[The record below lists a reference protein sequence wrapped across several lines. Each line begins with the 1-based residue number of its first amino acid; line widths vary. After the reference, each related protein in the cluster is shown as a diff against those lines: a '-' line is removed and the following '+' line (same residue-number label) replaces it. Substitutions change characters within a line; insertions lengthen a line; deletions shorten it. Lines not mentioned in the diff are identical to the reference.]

1 MSKTRIQNQR
11 PVAKGKHQRQSRR
24 WSTREN
30 PPLGINWG
38 SKVWPGSGA
47 GTATPFAQW
56 VFDVATAGAGIL
68 AGEVRYNNV
77 QGSLVTHV
85 FVSKTPASGTDPTAS
100 WVVNDPLR
108 LYYLNDTSMW
118 IEFKIT
124 AITSQTGYWDY
135 TVTYTAN
142 SGGFITPPDAT
153 QVTLIERTTVPG
165 ADPTSPTPP
174 GDDLFD
180 PGAMTIAEVEAEV
193 EAWPHDDTFVS
204 KVQTILDRERAG
216 KHRSTL
222 ETWLDQQTG
231 VV

>member
-11 PVAKGKHQRQSRR
+11 PVAKGKHQRPSRR

-47 GTATPFAQW
+47 GTPTPFAQW
-56 VFDVATAGAGIL
+56 VFDVATAAAGIL

-100 WVVNDPLR
+100 WAVNDPLR
-108 LYYLNDTSMW
+108 VYYLNDTSMW

-124 AITSQTGYWDY
+124 AVTSQTGYWDY

-142 SGGFITPPDAT
+142 SGGFITPPDGT
-153 QVTLIERTTVPG
+153 QITLIERTTVPG
-165 ADPTSPTPP
+165 ADPQTPTQYDPTDHNISEVQDYVNGLP
-174 GDDLFD
+174 MDDQR
-180 PGAMTIAEVEAEV
+180 AAIIQA
-193 EAWPHDDTFVS
+193 
-204 KVQTILDRERAG
+204 ILDLERAG
-216 KHRSTL
+216 KNRSTL
-222 ETWLDQQTG
+222 ETWLDQQLG